1 MDDRTLTMRLCEILA
16 RLPGWAGPDRAEH
29 IGASVAIF
37 YGAIDGEPDQ
47 SVGVRVYGQVVSGD
61 DQRVRRRAQLRV
73 RGARNAPDSADNL
86 AGLAHAVL
94 DGISRQAGINSIIR
108 QSFSPSGADAN
119 GREERTE
126 NYLIIL
132 DNQEAFTP

>member
-16 RLPGWAGPDRAEH
+16 RLPGWRGPLREDHA
-29 IGASVAIF
+29 GASVSVF
-37 YGAIDGEPDQ
+37 YGAIEGTPDQ
-47 SVGVRVYGQVVSGD
+47 AVGVRVYGEVVSGD

-73 RGARNAPDSADNL
+73 RGARNAPDGADNI

-94 DGISRQAGINSIIR
+94 NGLSRQGGINSIIR